1 MRRNLRQS
9 SDLKAEEMWFRDME
23 QDRLMRVMLLDALE
37 VKLVNDLDS
46 DEETDVKSFEW
57 DVASF
62 DQDFIVLKI
71 KFENPEDIGSF
82 SSKDYITVTFWG
94 IDFFKSY

>member
-1 MRRNLRQS
+1 
-9 SDLKAEEMWFRDME
+9 
-23 QDRLMRVMLLDALE
+23 MRVMLLDALE
-37 VKLVNDLDS
+37 VKLVNNLDT
-46 DEETDVKSFEW
+46 DEDTDVKNFEW
-57 DVASF
+57 DVVSF

-71 KFENPEDIGSF
+71 KFDNPENIGSF